1 MDHPDA
7 IRRAEER
14 IATIQAAL
22 DEAQSALDDTR
33 RVLQAAEKVK
43 QDDALSFSRP
53 LGAGPC
59 SFEGQQAGQVKKAAE
74 QRKGTHS

>member
-43 QDDALSFSRP
+43 QDAPVIIALTAVVG
-53 LGAGPC
+53 LAI
-59 SFEGQQAGQVKKAAE
+59 AALVAAL
-74 QRKGTHS
+74 RRDRH

>member
-22 DEAQSALDDTR
+22 DEAQRALDDTR
-33 RVLQAAEKVK
+33 RVLETAEKVK
-43 QDDALSFSRP
+43 QDAPLIIALTAFAG
-53 LGAGPC
+53 LVIGALVV
-59 SFEGQQAGQVKKAAE
+59 A
-74 QRKGTHS
+74 RRRDRH